1 MDKCSF
7 SLAIESELLVGVIIK
22 TIKLMTMHWKKH
34 SDSFY
39 DSVTNVPHI
48 L

>member
-1 MDKCSF
+1 MDKRSF
-7 SLAIESELLVGVIIK
+7 SLAMELELLVGVIIK
-22 TIKLMTMHWKKH
+22 TIKLMTIYWKKH

-39 DSVTNVPHI
+39 DSVANVPWI